1 MNKEINKVEFKIV
14 RATTS
19 STQSENYSIFLVS
32 ITVQDGIKTLLQ
44 FNLIQL
50 NNYSIIRKK
59 ELG

>member
-32 ITVQDGIKTLLQ
+32 IIVQDGIKTLLQ

-50 NNYSIIRKK
+50 NIYSLIWKK
-59 ELG
+59 ELE